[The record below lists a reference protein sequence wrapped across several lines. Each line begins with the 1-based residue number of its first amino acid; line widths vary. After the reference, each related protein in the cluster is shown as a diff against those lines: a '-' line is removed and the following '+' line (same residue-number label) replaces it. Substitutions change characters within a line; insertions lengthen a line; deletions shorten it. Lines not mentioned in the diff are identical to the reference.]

1 MIIDSHQHFW
11 QLSRGD
17 YTWLTPKLKPLYRDF
32 SPQDLQPYLAE
43 LSVDGTILVQAAATM
58 EETQFLLGIAEKNEF
73 VKGVVGWVNME
84 AENAPA
90 LIQHLAQNQ
99 YLVGI
104 RPMIQDIADTAW
116 MLTHRLTPAY
126 ETMIELNLTFDALI
140 QPRHLKNLKI
150 LVERHPSLKVVID
163 HAAKPSINTHEFE
176 PWANQLTSLKENNQV
191 YCKLSGLVTEAGAD
205 WNYDDLKPYMD
216 HLLCCFGEQR
226 ILWGSDW
233 PILSLNATY
242 AEWYTLCRNYI
253 SQYFSTGLESI
264 FSGNAMKV
272 YELKIVRSKTR
283 E

>member
-17 YTWLTPKLKPLYRDF
+17 YSWLTPKLKTLYRDF
-32 SPQDLQPYLAE
+32 SPQDLQPYLAK
-43 LSVDGTILVQAAATM
+43 SGVDGTILVQAAATV
-58 EETQFLLGIAEKNEF
+58 EETQFLFGIAEKNEF

-90 LIQHLAQNQ
+90 LLRHLAQNQ

-104 RPMIQDIADTAW
+104 RPMLQDIADTDW
-116 MLTHRLTPAY
+116 MLTHCLTPAY
-126 ETMIELNLTFDALI
+126 ETLIELNLTFDALI

-150 LVERHPSLKVVID
+150 LVERYPSLKVVID

-176 PWANQLTSLKENNQV
+176 PWASQLISLKENHQV
-191 YCKLSGLVTEAGAD
+191 YCKLSGLVTEAGED
-205 WNYDDLKPYMD
+205 WSYDDLKPYMD

-233 PILSLNATY
+233 PILTLNATY
-242 AEWYTLCRNYI
+242 AEWYTLCKNYI

-264 FSGNAMKV
+264 FAGNSMKV
-272 YELKIVRSKTR
+272 YEFKSAN
-283 E
+283 